1 MRLIRSVL
9 WCSPALPS
17 MERCSLREGPDHWCL
32 EGTVL
37 TLLDACPAEMRYA
50 LTCDRSWRTRTCSVH
65 VDHRGRA
72 RRIEL
77 EADET
82 GSWFRDG
89 MRVDEFEGSADA
101 DFGFSPC
108 TNTLPIRRLAPAIGE
123 EVRISVVWLRFPELD
138 LLPSDQ
144 VYTRIAE
151 NLYRFET
158 GAGDFRAMI
167 ETDKLGIVTH
177 YGDLW
182 REIRPKEGEEA
193 RRSPTTEPADR

>member
-17 MERCSLREGPDHWCL
+17 MERCSLREGPDGRRL

-37 TLLDACPAEMRYA
+37 TLLDAGPAEIRYA
-50 LTCDRSWRTRTCSVH
+50 VTCDRSWRTRKCSVH
-65 VDHRGRA
+65 VDHPDGA

-82 GSWFRDG
+82 GSWSRDG
-89 MRVDEFEGSADA
+89 VRVDEFEGIADA
-101 DFGFSPC
+101 DLGFSPC
-108 TNTLPIRRLAPAIGE
+108 TNSLPIRRLALAIGE

-138 LLPSDQ
+138 LLSSDQ

-151 NLYRFET
+151 NLYRFES
-158 GAGDFRAMI
+158 GAGEFRAMI
-167 ETDKLGIVTH
+167 ETDELGIVTH

-182 REIRPKEGEEA
+182 REVRPA
-193 RRSPTTEPADR
+193 